1 MLLLYCKNV
10 GSFSQIQYKKT
21 KMIKKILNLKNQEIH
36 NFPIVGFVG
45 FVTLFGFVTLK
56 TFVTYKK
63 KLLYCFK
70 VDKFCNF
77 STFRFGYHGNEYLQQ
92 PILAFYTLV
101 YRCIKYKERLGVIS
115 PVRRLY

>member
-36 NFPIVGFVG
+36 NFPIVGFVD

-63 KLLYCFK
+63 NYYIALK
-70 VDKFCNF
+70 
-77 STFRFGYHGNEYLQQ
+77 
-92 PILAFYTLV
+92 
-101 YRCIKYKERLGVIS
+101 
-115 PVRRLY
+115 